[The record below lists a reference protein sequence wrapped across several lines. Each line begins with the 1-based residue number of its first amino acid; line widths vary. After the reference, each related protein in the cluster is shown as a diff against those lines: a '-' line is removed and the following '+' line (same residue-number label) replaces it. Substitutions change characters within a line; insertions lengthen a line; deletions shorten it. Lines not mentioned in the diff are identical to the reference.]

1 MEELTIH
8 LLPYEDN
15 QICGTLISNFSVS
28 KYEKL
33 ISVPHILPNLRYS
46 ITAVPTN

>member
-15 QICGTLISNFSVS
+15 QICGTLTLNFSVS
-28 KYEKL
+28 YYERL
-33 ISVPHILPNLRYS
+33 ISVPHILANLR
-46 ITAVPTN
+46 